1 MFKFLR
7 RKSWRTTTTRTD
19 SPGRKYL
26 HTSLERKHKKI
37 HTHDLKVGMF
47 VSEMDRPWL
56 ETPFAIQG
64 FYIYSEDDIDEVRKY
79 SEYVYIDVFESIS
92 RGTLDDKDYG
102 ALRTQEIHKFPDQT
116 SWDQEQKTYER
127 VTKLTFGL
135 LDKIAMDSGE
145 SSKTVRTIVDSCVES
160 VISNPYTLTLIAQM
174 ERASINLESHAISC
188 CALATSFGRFLNLDN
203 RALEDLALGA
213 LLHDVGMLK
222 VPPELVDGAG
232 RFTPEQYGKVKSHA
246 SLGSGILTS
255 NEYYWPAVDVAYSH
269 HEHVDGGGYPRQL
282 KGSAIPFN
290 ARIVAI
296 VDVYDRLTSSDSYRE
311 PVLSPTSAMGEIYA
325 QKGKQFDAQLVEKF
339 IRFMGVYPL
348 GTLVILNTGETA
360 IVVEKNPFYMILP
373 QVLVVLSPDG
383 TKIEPKLVDLFEE
396 RDRAEESKI
405 KIVKTLPM
413 DARSAKLLKEAALY
427 RKPAQSP
434 TASDSSSP

>member
-1 MFKFLR
+1 MFKFFR
-7 RKSWRTTTTRTD
+7 RKPPRARPLRADISSRT
-19 SPGRKYL
+19 YL
-26 HTSLERKHKKI
+26 HTSMERKHKKI

-47 VSEMDRPWL
+47 VSEMDRPWI

-64 FYIYSEDDIDEVRKY
+64 FYIYSEEDIDEVRKY
-79 SEYVYIDVFESIS
+79 SDHVYIDVFESLS
-92 RGTLDDKDYG
+92 RGALGDKDSG
-102 ALRTQEIHKFPDQT
+102 ALRTQEIHKFPDRT

-127 VTKLTFGL
+127 VTRLTFGL

-145 SSKTVRTIVDSCVES
+145 SSKTVRSIVDSCVES

-188 CALATSFGRFLNLDN
+188 CALATSFGRFLNLDS
-203 RALEDLALGA
+203 RALHDLALGA

-222 VPPELVDGAG
+222 LPPELVAG
-232 RFTPEQYGKVKSHA
+232 GGQFTRQQYGEVKSHA
-246 SLGSGILTS
+246 SLGSGILTA

-269 HEHVDGGGYPRQL
+269 HEHVDGCGYPRQL

-296 VDVYDRLTSSDSYRE
+296 VGVYDRLTSSDSYRQ

-373 QVLVVLSPDG
+373 QVLVVLSRDG
-383 TKIEPKLVDLFEE
+383 AKIEPKLVDLFEE
-396 RDRAEESKI
+396 RHRAEESKI

-413 DARSAKLLKEAALY
+413 NAQNAKLLKEAALY
-427 RKPAQSP
+427 RKPLPSAS
-434 TASDSSSP
+434 ASDSST